1 MDKCLQFFES
11 EEIKIAQFPEM
22 MRMVTC
28 VGSSF
33 DQLFVY
39 NDFYD
44 HAPGCQQVR
53 VEKVSVLVEFFV
65 RREICLMCF
74 REIYEPIMMV

>member
-44 HAPGCQQVR
+44 HAPGC
-53 VEKVSVLVEFFV
+53 
-65 RREICLMCF
+65 
-74 REIYEPIMMV
+74 